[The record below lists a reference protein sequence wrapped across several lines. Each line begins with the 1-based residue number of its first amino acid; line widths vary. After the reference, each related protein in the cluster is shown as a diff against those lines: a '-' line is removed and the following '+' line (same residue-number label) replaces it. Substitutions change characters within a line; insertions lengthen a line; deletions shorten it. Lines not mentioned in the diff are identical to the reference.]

1 MSLDI
6 DPSALTRRQL
16 LAALAGSAGVAA
28 GGYHVLDS
36 DPPPAETTEADTE
49 KSRRLAETYAP
60 VLYFGQREKWFPTD
74 PRAYASDQ
82 DGQRVV
88 DGFDA
93 LDGYTAD
100 FRESGS
106 PPSPT
111 VFYHAIEYPD
121 SSLACVQFWFYS
133 AFDQF
138 TTNFH
143 WHDWE
148 VLHVFVDTDADAQG
162 GEKPVLFV
170 ASAHSRKVPNNEYL
184 DPEAD
189 RAAVVSEVGSHSSA
203 LGVNATPAK
212 FQRTATDDLT
222 ADISNK
228 PIEILSGQSSL
239 PLAYGLP
246 RDEGLSLPFAVPEL
260 DGVRLP
266 DHERLPNVGPE
277 DLLPPELTVDSFAE
291 LSSPPETLPK
301 RESNV
306 SFAPAARPEA
316 DGDVEYTLT
325 DIADVQHIA
334 AFTGPQLSFTFAV
347 PTAAEDLI
355 ASHLTTPGVP
365 WDQPRFNNP
374 ETDITD
380 PRHRNELADRYAPI
394 TNDGEA
400 SRLVG
405 VVKQVTD
412 SADAPGSNG
421 VGLFTPGIEAVVL
434 LESDPEAVPTFS
446 GVITVQDPPPGDHRL
461 TVNGAGMAPYS
472 EKLTVGESGDH
483 RVGAE
488 GRVAMPANEDAVKIT
503 GESGSGPLD
512 SLALDDDFGGRL
524 YDGRPPGEEGTFGI
538 YAHRDGAYTAE
549 VTDSD
554 GKVGAV
560 RLNPD
565 SDDAELA
572 VVGLETG
579 KEALADY
586 LVRFLVETRSQSA
599 VFEDGDSDGID
610 DVPTGLDVTD
620 EVVNE
625 VAAAA
630 KENAKT
636 VLDGVGDAT
645 DDVGDAIGD
654 VVGDDADQ
662 DEREEE
668 EVDVTTTLLGDG
680 TTPTAT
686 QRSTAETSTPSDS
699 PTPTAT
705 ATATDTDR
713 PGPGFTP
720 GSGVGGLLVAVD
732 ASVLAALA
740 AREQARAGLGTKAD
754 NRLRSLEARLLAMK
768 TVVEKGGLPESLANM
783 VTNRVDVMLP
793 RVQAALGQD

>member
-1 MSLDI
+1 M
-6 DPSALTRRQL
+6 
-16 LAALAGSAGVAA
+16 
-28 GGYHVLDS
+28 
-36 DPPPAETTEADTE
+36 
-49 KSRRLAETYAP
+49 
-60 VLYFGQREKWFPTD
+60 
-74 PRAYASDQ
+74 
-82 DGQRVV
+82 
-88 DGFDA
+88 
-93 LDGYTAD
+93 
-100 FRESGS
+100 
-106 PPSPT
+106 
-111 VFYHAIEYPD
+111 
-121 SSLACVQFWFYS
+121 
-133 AFDQF
+133 
-138 TTNFH
+138 
-143 WHDWE
+143 
-148 VLHVFVDTDADAQG
+148 
-162 GEKPVLFV
+162 
-170 ASAHSRKVPNNEYL
+170 
-184 DPEAD
+184 
-189 RAAVVSEVGSHSSA
+189 
-203 LGVNATPAK
+203 
-212 FQRTATDDLT
+212 
-222 ADISNK
+222 
-228 PIEILSGQSSL
+228 
-239 PLAYGLP
+239 
-246 RDEGLSLPFAVPEL
+246 
-260 DGVRLP
+260 
-266 DHERLPNVGPE
+266 
-277 DLLPPELTVDSFAE
+277 
-291 LSSPPETLPK
+291 
-301 RESNV
+301 
-306 SFAPAARPEA
+306 
-316 DGDVEYTLT
+316 
-325 DIADVQHIA
+325 
-334 AFTGPQLSFTFAV
+334 
-347 PTAAEDLI
+347 
-355 ASHLTTPGVP
+355 
-365 WDQPRFNNP
+365 
-374 ETDITD
+374 
-380 PRHRNELADRYAPI
+380 
-394 TNDGEA
+394 
-400 SRLVG
+400 
-405 VVKQVTD
+405 
-412 SADAPGSNG
+412 
-421 VGLFTPGIEAVVL
+421 
-434 LESDPEAVPTFS
+434 
-446 GVITVQDPPPGDHRL
+446 
-461 TVNGAGMAPYS
+461 
-472 EKLTVGESGDH
+472 
-483 RVGAE
+483 
-488 GRVAMPANEDAVKIT
+488 
-503 GESGSGPLD
+503 
-512 SLALDDDFGGRL
+512 
-524 YDGRPPGEEGTFGI
+524 
-538 YAHRDGAYTAE
+538 
-549 VTDSD
+549 
-554 GKVGAV
+554 GAV